1 MPASKQPTQAPKP
14 KKAAAPP
21 KPKAMAHQTTSLKI
35 LAKNVGK
42 APVRI
47 LDFSDPGTGKTFVEI
62 MAFAAA
68 MKKGEAMLVLAPRS
82 LLETAWDEDI
92 KKFAPHL
99 VVSVAHAANRQEA
112 FDAKADVYITNH
124 DAVKWL
130 AAKPKGFFAR
140 FSRLVIDEITAFKH
154 HTSARSKA
162 LGKIKKYFRDRI
174 GMTGTPNSNS
184 ITDVWH
190 PVNVIDDGARLG
202 NSFFAFRSTVCEPKQ
217 VGRSAQMVKWTDKDG
232 AEEAVFTLL
241 SDITI
246 RHEFSKCI
254 DIPPNFQYTIPYK
267 MPAKQKRAYQ
277 EMALTQIA
285 ALGKGK
291 AVSAINAASVRTK
304 LLQILSGAVYSG
316 DGKYH
321 LIDDG
326 RYDLTMELVE
336 ERKHSIVFFL
346 WTHQRDYMIDQAK
359 KRGIKYAVFDGST
372 SDKARAEIVRDYQAG
387 FYQAVFA
394 HPASMAHGITLTRAT
409 TTIWPSPTDNLEWYK
424 QGNAR
429 AVRNGQ
435 KQKTETI
442 VILAEDTVEMNVYEA
457 LCGKGERMENFLGW
471 FEDV

>member
-1 MPASKQPTQAPKP
+1 MATAKKEAPA
-14 KKAAAPP
+14 P
-21 KPKAMAHQTTSLKI
+21 KPKAMKHQEVSIKMLH
-35 LAKNVGK
+35 KNVGK

-62 MAFAAA
+62 VAFDKAR
-68 MKKGEAMLVLAPRS
+68 KKGEAMLVLAPRS
-82 LLETAWDEDI
+82 LLETAWQEDI

-99 VVSVAHAANRQEA
+99 TTSVAHASNRQDA
-112 FDAKADVYITNH
+112 FDAEADVYITNH

-130 AAKPKGFFAR
+130 AAKPKGFFNR
-140 FSRLVIDEITAFKH
+140 FSRLVIDEVTAFKH

-174 GMTGTPNSNS
+174 VMTGTPNSNT

-190 PVNVIDDGARLG
+190 PVNVVDDGARLG

-217 VGRSAQMVKWTDKDG
+217 VGPRKEMVKWSDRDG

-246 RHEFSKCI
+246 RHKFSECI
-254 DIPPNFQYTIPYK
+254 DIPPNFQYTLPYK
-267 MPAKQKRAYQ
+267 LPVKQLRAYK
-277 EMALTQIA
+277 EMAMTQIA
-285 ALGKGK
+285 ALGKNK

-304 LLQILSGAVYSG
+304 LLQILSGAVYATS
-316 DGKYH
+316 DKYH
-321 LIDDG
+321 LVDDG

-346 WTHQRDYMIDQAK
+346 WTHQRDHMIEQAE

-372 SDKARAEIVRDYQAG
+372 SDKARAEIVKDYQAG
-387 FYQAVFA
+387 FYQVVFA

-409 TTIWPSPTDNLEWYK
+409 TTIWPSPTDNLEWFK

-442 VILAEDTVEMNVYEA
+442 VILAEDTIETKVYEA
-457 LCGKGERMENFLGW
+457 LMGKGQRMENFLGW
-471 FEDV
+471 FEGM